1 MRVVLLKGAALATWL
16 YHDGTVR
23 PYGDVDLLV
32 APADHTKA
40 EGVLVA
46 LGFGADLTGL
56 APAPLRGPARARV
69 WMRGGAVV
77 DLHRNLWGIGIDRT
91 RAWPILLE
99 GAKTV
104 RLGGGRV
111 EILGPAA
118 RALHVALHAAQ
129 HGRSH
134 PKPVQDLERAVA
146 QLPRETWEHAAR
158 LARRLEAHE
167 AMAAGLRL
175 VPQGA
180 DLAAALGLPTDVS
193 LAVRVSAGSTT
204 RGAGLLAEV
213 LATPGSGAKLAA
225 MVRLAVPGP
234 AQVRVSLPFAGRS
247 RAALVAGHVWLP
259 LLRMARLPRAAWAV
273 TRIDREGRRPGPP
286 APSRT
291 ASVEGAAGP
300 IPPAARPPGPA
311 PMATPR

>member
-1 MRVVLLKGAALATWL
+1 MWT
-16 YHDGTVR
+16 
-23 PYGDVDLLV
+23 
-32 APADHTKA
+32 
-40 EGVLVA
+40 
-46 LGFGADLTGL
+46 
-56 APAPLRGPARARV
+56 
-69 WMRGGAVV
+69 RGGAVV

-99 GAKTV
+99 GAETV

-146 QLPRETWEHAAR
+146 QLPRDTWEHVSR

-175 VPQGA
+175 VPQGT
-180 DLAAALGLPTDVS
+180 DLATALGLPTDAS

-204 RGAGLLAEV
+204 RGARVLAEV
-213 LATPGSGAKLAA
+213 LATPGFGAKVAA
-225 MVRLAVPGP
+225 MVRLVVPGP
-234 AQVRVSLPFAGRS
+234 AQVRVSLPFTSRS
-247 RAALVAGHVWLP
+247 RAGLIAGYVWLP
-259 LLRMARLPRAAWAV
+259 LLRMARLPRAVRAV
-273 TRIDREGRRPGPP
+273 ARIDREIRRPRPP
-286 APSRT
+286 GPSRT
-291 ASVEGAAGP
+291 ASVDRAAGP
-300 IPPAARPPGPA
+300 TPPSARPADPA